1 MFCPQ
6 CKSEYVEGIT
16 ECAECQV
23 ALVEELPPEP
33 MPEYEDLRIV
43 RTYSADHDAE
53 LGKSILE
60 ANGID
65 AVIVSDEAG
74 GTIPG
79 LALTQGVQLLVDAEL
94 LEKAKAVFKDL
105 EASQGDDDLAE
116 IAEQAQMP
124 EDDE

>member
-33 MPEYEDLRIV
+33 VPEYEDLRVV
-43 RTYSADHDAE
+43 RTYSTDYDAE

-65 AVIVSDEAG
+65 AVIASDEAG

-79 LALTQGVQLLVDAEL
+79 LALTQGVKLLVDAEL
-94 LEKAKAVFKDL
+94 LEKAEAVFKDL
-105 EASQGDDDLAE
+105 EASQGSDDLDE
-116 IAEQAQMP
+116 IAEHAKMS
-124 EDDE
+124 EDSE